1 MTHTDR
7 DRKPPAEQISDR
19 VTELGEILLVLA
31 ALLPEPVADPTS
43 GTTSHHKVTGSP
55 APWHAEAAGILL
67 DIHEGARRL
76 EASIR
81 RDVTGNLGQRR
92 GGSDGNTTAA
102 LAAITS
108 LAHALT
114 DDDAKQATRILNIWL
129 SHARQIRDIDL
140 EPSWAPLPSV
150 PGTPPPACPYCRTYS
165 LRFARQSGAVRCAN
179 PRCVDT
185 DEKRPYGLIEQG
197 KYTGRAML
205 VFADGREITYA
216 TQGAAHE
223 AGVG

>member
-1 MTHTDR
+1 MTT
-7 DRKPPAEQISDR
+7 PTISHAANDVAGR
-19 VTELGEILLVLA
+19 VTDLREILVVLA
-31 ALLPEPVADPTS
+31 ELLPEPVTDPTA
-43 GTTSHHKVTGSP
+43 GNTHTRRGITGSP

-67 DIHEGARRL
+67 DIHEGVRRL

-81 RDVTGNLGQRR
+81 RDVTGHLGPRR
-92 GGSDGNTTAA
+92 GGSDGNTQAA
-102 LAAITS
+102 LTAITN
-108 LAHALT
+108 LTYALN
-114 DDDAKQATRILNIWL
+114 DDQAKQTGRILGIWL

-150 PGTPPPACPYCRTYS
+150 PGTPPPACPYCRTYG

-185 DEKRPYGLIEQG
+185 QEQRPYGLIEQG

-216 TQGAAHE
+216 AQEAAYAA
-223 AGVG
+223 AG

>member
-1 MTHTDR
+1 MTESP
-7 DRKPPAEQISDR
+7 KPPAEQIASR
-19 VTELGEILLVLA
+19 VGELREILTVLA
-31 ALLPEPVADPTS
+31 DLLPEPVADPTS
-43 GTTSHHKVTGSP
+43 GTITHNKVTGSP

-67 DIHEGARRL
+67 DIHEGVRRL

-81 RDVTGNLGQRR
+81 RDITGNLGQRR
-92 GGSDGNTTAA
+92 GGSDGNTEAA
-102 LAAITS
+102 LAAIAS
-108 LAHALT
+108 LSNALT
-114 DDDAKQATRILNIWL
+114 DGDVQQAARILSVWL

-150 PGTPPPACPYCRTYS
+150 PGAPPPSCPYCRTYS

-179 PRCVDT
+179 PRCVDS
-185 DEKRPYGLIEQG
+185 DERRPYGLIEQG

-216 TQGAAHE
+216 TEEARAA
-223 AGVG
+223 VG